1 MKGKDRGMEKKGK
14 ERGKGVRLEF
24 WLGIVGEEDEP
35 FLLFHIK
42 L

>member
-1 MKGKDRGMEKKGK
+1 MKRE
-14 ERGKGVRLEF
+14 ERGKGVKLEF